1 MRTKIRPRSSQGDHF
16 GIEGRPDGLPSELGA
31 SFGACERP
39 NLRLGLLLDFGA
51 GDGGGGGGVDSLIPP

>member
-1 MRTKIRPRSSQGDHF
+1 L
-16 GIEGRPDGLPSELGA
+16 GIDGRPDGLPSELGT
-31 SFGACERP
+31 SLGACERP